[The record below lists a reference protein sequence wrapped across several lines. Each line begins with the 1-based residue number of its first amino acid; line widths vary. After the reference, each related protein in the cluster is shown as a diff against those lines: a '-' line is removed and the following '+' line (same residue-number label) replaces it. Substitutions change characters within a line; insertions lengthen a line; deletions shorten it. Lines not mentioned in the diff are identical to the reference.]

1 MKEFY
6 FESRLSGSG
15 GQGLILAGIILAEA
29 AVLENFNVSQ
39 TQSYGPEARGGASR
53 SDVVIS
59 NSKIYYPKTTKLDLL
74 LALTQESCDKFF
86 FDLKNE
92 GILIIDSTNV
102 KNIPTSKS
110 FVYPISQYAY
120 EKFNTLLVTN
130 IISLGIIQSLTQI
143 VMEKSIKKAVSNR
156 VPKHTEQL
164 NLKALQF
171 GMDLGKKDKKK
182 VQEICPSIL

>member
-29 AVLENFNVSQ
+29 AVVENFNVSQ

-92 GILIIDSTNV
+92 SA
-102 KNIPTSKS
+102 
-110 FVYPISQYAY
+110 IS
-120 EKFNTLLVTN
+120 
-130 IISLGIIQSLTQI
+130 
-143 VMEKSIKKAVSNR
+143 
-156 VPKHTEQL
+156 
-164 NLKALQF
+164 
-171 GMDLGKKDKKK
+171 
-182 VQEICPSIL
+182 